1 MAYEYKE
8 NYILE
13 EKNIVLKKVVK
24 TKGDGSK
31 NNPVRNIT
39 QYFNEQ
45 KELIF
50 QLDPFVDNEMI
61 SSASNTLN
69 SEEMKYPKD

>member
-1 MAYEYKE
+1 MNEYKE
-8 NYILE
+8 GYILE
-13 EKNIVLKKVVK
+13 EKNILLKKIVK

-31 NNPVRNIT
+31 GNPVRKIT
-39 QYFNEQ
+39 QYYSQ
-45 KELIF
+45 QRDLIF

-69 SEEMKYPKD
+69 SAETKCPKE

>member
-1 MAYEYKE
+1 MNEYKE
-8 NYILE
+8 GYILE
-13 EKNIVLKKVVK
+13 EKNILLKKVVK

-31 NNPVRNIT
+31 DNPVRKIT
-39 QYFNEQ
+39 QYYSQ
-45 KELIF
+45 QRDLIF

-69 SEEMKYPKD
+69 SAETKYPKE